1 MSDQIQTIEN
11 LKTIKDYYGDLAN
24 FLIQR
29 QSKSRLDSLE
39 HAFVTEL
46 ENFLAFWHKIMED
59 FKDTAQNELE
69 KVLQGNEELKKEL
82 FELLESVLGFR
93 PPPDSLFL
101 QLLAARKIAVKLK
114 TNEAV
119 KFLNFDFYKKH
130 NIKINE
136 NWVRDRK
143 LLIIKKIKHFE
154 SKLAVAV
161 EILKGKLNKELWR
174 LHCKRL
180 KQFDRLMVKYM
191 KLKNSIYEINAKE
204 SYQIKKLKQ
213 IFLIRN
219 DVPNFAYNNDD
230 NENAS
235 LMDEEI
241 SVMSPK
247 NKNILPDHLDI
258 SQISQKTVP
267 KMPIGPFIAINIM
280 CFFFFLK
287 F

>member
-11 LKTIKDYYGDLAN
+11 LKTMKEYYGELTN
-24 FLIQR
+24 FLIYR
-29 QSKSRLDSLE
+29 QNKSRIDSLE
-39 HAFVTEL
+39 NAFVVEL
-46 ENFLAFWHKIMED
+46 ENFLTFWQKIMGD
-59 FKDTAQNELE
+59 FKTTAEEELE

-82 FELLESVLGFR
+82 FELLEAVLGFR

-101 QLLAARKIAVKLK
+101 QLLTARKVAVKLK
-114 TNEAV
+114 SNEAV
-119 KFLNFDFYKKH
+119 KFLNFDFYKRH

-143 LLIIKKIKHFE
+143 LLIIKKVKHFE
-154 SKLAVAV
+154 NKLSVAV

-204 SYQIKKLKQ
+204 SYEIKKLKQ

-219 DVPNFAYNNDD
+219 DVPNFVRNDED
-230 NENAS
+230 EELS
-235 LMDEEI
+235 LMDEQR
-241 SVMSPK
+241 SDVSPK
-247 NKNILPDHLDI
+247 QKSILPDHLDI
-258 SQISQKTVP
+258 SQISQATLP
-267 KMPIGPFIAINIM
+267 KMSEAQN
-280 CFFFFLK
+280 K
-287 F
+287 RKK